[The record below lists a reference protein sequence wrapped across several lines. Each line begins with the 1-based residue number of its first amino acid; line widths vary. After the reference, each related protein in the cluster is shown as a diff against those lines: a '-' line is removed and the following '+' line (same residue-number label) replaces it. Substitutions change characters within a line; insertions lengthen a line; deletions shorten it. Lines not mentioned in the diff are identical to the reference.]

1 MNDTKILTGIPKET
15 RFQGIDIIKFIM
27 AIFVVAVHSQ
37 LSLATHGF
45 LKNVLDILF
54 DTSVI
59 YFFIASGYFIGSYFV
74 YQNKCYTEKS
84 FRKVKSSFF
93 KIAKMYLIW
102 CAVYLPLS
110 IFGEI
115 YYGNGLIKSAVKIF
129 RGLFFAGQ
137 NFYSYQLWYLLAFA
151 VALALLLIFM
161 KLKIRYR
168 YITVIAVILF
178 LIGILLDYLHT
189 SGYDS
194 FVLNAY
200 FAVFT
205 NTKNG
210 FFKGLFYLIIGISIY
225 KSGKITKPI
234 FSVIIAAAVFIVTA
248 VVNNDSLTALLLP
261 VCSAFIFCLALSIK
275 PGVISDSLSLNLR
288 NMSTGI
294 YFLHMYFVAIFIVG
308 ISHGSEQYNYP
319 LCTLFSVAASLVIY
333 AILYLIKI
341 KGKRLSSILMIT
353 N

>member
-1 MNDTKILTGIPKET
+1 MTDLKILNRIPNET
-15 RFQGIDIIKFIM
+15 RFHGIDIIKFIM
-27 AIFVVAVHSQ
+27 SIFVVAIHSQ
-37 LSLATHGF
+37 FSLTTHGY

-54 DTSVI
+54 GAAVI
-59 YFFIASGYFIGSYFV
+59 YFFIASGYFIGSYFK
-74 YQNKCYTEKS
+74 YENRCYTENS
-84 FRKVKSSFF
+84 FRNVKSSFF
-93 KIAKMYLIW
+93 KIAKMYFIW

-137 NFYSYQLWYLLAFA
+137 NFYSYQLWYLLAFT

-161 KLKIRYR
+161 KLKIRFR
-168 YITVIAVILF
+168 YITVFAVILF
-178 LIGILLDYLHT
+178 LIGIFLDYLHDT
-189 SGYDS
+189 GHNI
-194 FVLNAY
+194 FLLNIY
-200 FAVFT
+200 YAVFM

-210 FFKGLFYLIIGISIY
+210 FFKGLFYLIIGISIS

-234 FSVIIAAAVFIVTA
+234 YSIIFGAAVFTVMAT
-248 VVNNDSLTALLLP
+248 VNNDSLTALLTP
-261 VCSAFIFCLALSIK
+261 VFTAFIFCFALSVK
-275 PGVISDSLSLNLR
+275 SGAISDSLSINLR
-288 NMSTGI
+288 NISTGI
-294 YFLHMYFVAIFIVG
+294 YVLHMYFVAIFIVG
-308 ISHGSEQYNYP
+308 ISHGSEQYNYT
-319 LCTLFSVAASLVIY
+319 LCTLFSIAASIMIY